1 MIGMYYQQAKLMA
14 LEVIA
19 VEKGIF
25 PDTYLVS
32 RPGET
37 GRFLDGPHDGRTGM
51 VNVIA
56 GGDIKEV
63 VSSPG
68 YLTNPTIDRLE
79 RNQRVTA
86 GIPAEF
92 GGEAGSNIR
101 TGRRG
106 DAVLSAVIDYPVAEA
121 QETFGFAL
129 QEENEVAIELCKMW
143 DGDTKRTLYV
153 GTGNS
158 ARPVTYV
165 ANETFETVDHVV
177 SYPASGSDLNS
188 LIIGIGQRVG
198 LGIMSKFTASTLDP
212 FIDNPETERDQI
224 ISEGLEAAL
233 MSGLQQQAAAGAI
246 PPLVVAKIMELV
258 KNDRL
263 ELAQAMNKVTED
275 ALKEQQ
281 AQQEQQEQQA
291 PSPDSLTADA
301 TVSSMAGP
309 QGGAGAPDSIQAAN
323 PSQQNLSSL
332 LGTLRRGAA

>member
-1 MIGMYYQQAKLMA
+1 LK
-14 LEVIA
+14 
-19 VEKGIF
+19 KGIF

-129 QEENEVAIELCKMW
+129 QEENEVAIELCKNVGRGTRNVPFMLVQVTLH
-143 DGDTKRTLYV
+143 DPSPMLQTKHLKQSITLC
-153 GTGNS
+153 
-158 ARPVTYV
+158 P
-165 ANETFETVDHVV
+165 
-177 SYPASGSDLNS
+177 
-188 LIIGIGQRVG
+188 
-198 LGIMSKFTASTLDP
+198 TL
-212 FIDNPETERDQI
+212 
-224 ISEGLEAAL
+224 
-233 MSGLQQQAAAGAI
+233 
-246 PPLVVAKIMELV
+246 LVV
-258 KNDRL
+258 
-263 ELAQAMNKVTED
+263 
-275 ALKEQQ
+275 
-281 AQQEQQEQQA
+281 
-291 PSPDSLTADA
+291 LT
-301 TVSSMAGP
+301 
-309 QGGAGAPDSIQAAN
+309 
-323 PSQQNLSSL
+323 
-332 LGTLRRGAA
+332 